1 MKCPFCGNLET
12 NGLDTREIENQTA
25 VRRRRVCLKCGER
38 FTTYE
43 RIEEK
48 PVLVIKKDGRR
59 EPFDRNKLLLG
70 LQRATVKRNIGNEK
84 LEEIIDEIL
93 GNIRKQG
100 LSEIKSKDLGMMVL
114 EQLRNL
120 DKVAYIRFASVY
132 QEFSS
137 IEEFAK
143 LLSQLEKEKSDKE
156 G

>member
-1 MKCPFCGNLET
+1 MKCPFCGNPET
-12 NGLDTREIENQTA
+12 NVLDTREIEEQTV
-25 VRRRRVCLKCGER
+25 VRRRRVCLKCGGR

-48 PVLVIKKDGRR
+48 PILVIKKDGRR

-70 LQRATVKRNIGNEK
+70 LQRATVKRNIDNEK

-93 GNIRKQG
+93 GDIRKQG

-114 EQLRNL
+114 ERLRKL
-120 DKVAYIRFASVY
+120 DMVAYIRFASVY

-137 IEEFAK
+137 VEEFSR
-143 LLSQLEKEKSDKE
+143 LLSQLEKEKNI
-156 G
+156 

>member
-12 NGLDTREIENQTA
+12 NVLDTREIENQTV
-25 VRRRRVCLKCGER
+25 VRRRRVCLKCGGR

-48 PVLVIKKDGRR
+48 PILVIKKDGRR

-70 LQRATVKRNIGNEK
+70 LQRATVKRNIENEK

-93 GNIRKQG
+93 GEIRKQG

-114 EQLRNL
+114 ERLRNL

-137 IEEFAK
+137 VEEFAK
-143 LLSQLEKEKSDKE
+143 LLSQLEKSEKE
-156 G
+156 E

>member
-12 NGLDTREIENQTA
+12 NVLDTREIENQTV
-25 VRRRRVCLKCGER
+25 VRRRRVCLKCGGR

-48 PVLVIKKDGRR
+48 PILVIKKDGRR

-70 LQRATVKRNIGNEK
+70 LQRATVKRNIENEK

-93 GNIRKQG
+93 GDIRKQG
-100 LSEIKSKDLGMMVL
+100 LSEIKSKELGMMVL
-114 EQLRNL
+114 ERLRKL

-137 IEEFAK
+137 VEEFAK
-143 LLSQLEKEKSDKE
+143 LLSQLEKEKSERE